1 MRRQILSLLL
11 LPLLLAGCST
21 PGTFFMP
28 LQGPHFKAQPL
39 PDEDNALVYLYRPQS
54 DWGDQELEA
63 PGVFLNNELIGV
75 LPSGGYLALEFDVDN
90 YRLEMR
96 RPLFGSYWT
105 LFADGPLEFTRIAS
119 FTLEAETGAVYYL
132 RYDELNPPPAKDT
145 QPEEGDG
152 PLPGRG
158 RAPGSGRA
166 ARHPAGAGQPALCR
180 RQLRGAAAAQLLGGR
195 GQGARQYRHLMHC
208 SKETGQGRFFS
219 ARCLSFFCL

>member
-1 MRRQILSLLL
+1 MRRQILLLLL

-21 PGTFFMP
+21 PGTFFKP
-28 LQGPHFKAQPL
+28 LQGPHFKAQAL

-90 YRLEMR
+90 YKLEMR

-132 RYDELNPPPAKDT
+132 RYDELNPPPTKDT

-152 PLPGRG
+152 PLQVVGERLGLEELPATRLVQDSQHY
-158 RAPGSGRA
+158 AAGSYAQRPQRSFWEGV
-166 ARHPAGAGQPALCR
+166 GKALDHI
-180 RQLRGAAAAQLLGGR
+180 GI
-195 GQGARQYRHLMHC
+195 
-208 SKETGQGRFFS
+208 
-219 ARCLSFFCL
+219 

>member
-21 PGTFFMP
+21 PGTFFKP
-28 LQGPHFKAQPL
+28 LQGPYFKAQAL

-90 YRLEMR
+90 YKLEMR
-96 RPLFGSYWT
+96 RPLFGSYWK

-119 FTLEAETGAVYYL
+119 FTLEA
-132 RYDELNPPPAKDT
+132 
-145 QPEEGDG
+145 
-152 PLPGRG
+152 
-158 RAPGSGRA
+158 
-166 ARHPAGAGQPALCR
+166 
-180 RQLRGAAAAQLLGGR
+180 
-195 GQGARQYRHLMHC
+195 
-208 SKETGQGRFFS
+208 
-219 ARCLSFFCL
+219 